1 MIESKVARRYAKS
14 LFGLALER
22 NVAEVIYKDMEL
34 LHATCAASRE
44 LVALLRNPIVQS
56 DKKASIIKAL
66 FGSKVND
73 LTNAFMNIVI
83 DKHRESD
90 LNGIA
95 AAYIQ
100 FYKDYK
106 GIVTAH
112 IATPVALDATM
123 RETILNLVKKSK
135 GDKVELIEEVDPSLI
150 GGFVL
155 TVGDEQHDT
164 SISRK
169 ITMLKRE
176 YNINLYVKDY

>member
-1 MIESKVARRYAKS
+1 
-14 LFGLALER
+14 
-22 NVAEVIYKDMEL
+22 
-34 LHATCAASRE
+34 
-44 LVALLRNPIVQS
+44 
-56 DKKASIIKAL
+56 
-66 FGSKVND
+66 
-73 LTNAFMNIVI
+73 
-83 DKHRESD
+83 
-90 LNGIA
+90 
-95 AAYIQ
+95 
-100 FYKDYK
+100 
-106 GIVTAH
+106 
-112 IATPVALDATM
+112 M

>member
-22 NVAEVIYKDMEL
+22 NVADVIYQDMEL
-34 LHATCAASRE
+34 LHNTCASSRD
-44 LVALLRNPIVQS
+44 LVALLRNPIVQG
-56 DKKASIIKAL
+56 DKKAAIIKAL
-66 FGSKVND
+66 FSTKVNE

-83 DKHRESD
+83 DKGRESD

-95 AAYIQ
+95 GAYIQ
-100 FYKDYK
+100 LFKDFK

-112 IATPVALDATM
+112 IATPVALDPTM
-123 RETILNLVKKSK
+123 RETILKMLNKAK
-135 GDKVELIEEVDPSLI
+135 GDKVELIEEIDPSLI

-169 ITMLKRE
+169 ITMLRRE
-176 YNINLYVKDY
+176 YNINLYVKEY

>member
-22 NVAEVIYKDMEL
+22 NVADVIYKDMEL
-34 LHATCAASRE
+34 LHSTCAASRE
-44 LVALLRNPIVQS
+44 LVALLKNPIVQS
-56 DKKASIIKAL
+56 DKKAAIIKAL
-66 FGSKVND
+66 FSTKVNA

-83 DKHRESD
+83 DKNRSSD
-90 LNGIA
+90 LDGIA
-95 AAYIQ
+95 GAYIQ

-106 GIVTAH
+106 GIITAH
-112 IATPVALDATM
+112 IATPVALDAAM
-123 RETILNLVKKSK
+123 RETILNIVKQSK
-135 GDKVELIEEVDPSLI
+135 GNNVELIEEIDPTLI

-169 ITMLKRE
+169 IAMLKRE

>member
-22 NVAEVIYKDMEL
+22 NVADAIYLDMEMV
-34 LHATCAASRE
+34 HSTCAANRE
-44 LVALLRNPIVQS
+44 LVTLLRNPIVQS
-56 DKKASIIKAL
+56 DKKASIIKAV
-66 FGSKVND
+66 FGPRVNE

-83 DKHRESD
+83 DKNRSSD
-90 LNGIA
+90 LFGIA
-95 AAYIQ
+95 GAFIQ

-112 IATPVALDATM
+112 IATPVALDAAM

>member
-1 MIESKVARRYAKS
+1 
-14 LFGLALER
+14 
-22 NVAEVIYKDMEL
+22 
-34 LHATCAASRE
+34 
-44 LVALLRNPIVQS
+44 
-56 DKKASIIKAL
+56 
-66 FGSKVND
+66 
-73 LTNAFMNIVI
+73 MNIVI

-95 AAYIQ
+95 GAYIQ

-112 IATPVALDATM
+112 IATPVAMDAAM

>member
-34 LHATCAASRE
+34 LHATCAVSRE

-73 LTNAFMNIVI
+73 LTNSFMNIVI

-95 AAYIQ
+95 GAYIQ

-112 IATPVALDATM
+112 IATPVAMDAAM

-135 GDKVELIEEVDPSLI
+135 GDEVELIEEVDPSLI